1 MFQYLARFLF
11 VLSDSKKKL
20 LFFMGVAIIASSL
33 EAVGIGMVGPFIAVA
48 TKPDAMDPGSSLA
61 NLFTLLGGGEL
72 LKTDQGRQQVPMV
85 VGAAVVLV
93 FYVKAFLSFYVQKYI
108 FQFGYEQRSRLFSR
122 LLSAYSRAP
131 YTYHLSHNSSELI
144 QSTVNETEEFAHQV
158 LMPVLFVVSNSLLVV
173 AILSLLVMTDAL
185 AIVIVMGI
193 VGVTFL
199 LFQRFKNRISFWGKE
214 KSESFASSI
223 RIITHALGG
232 LKEVRVIG
240 CESYFE
246 QQAAEQAKRYAASG
260 ASYLA
265 FSNLPRYAIEAF
277 MVTFLVGFTFAY
289 LMFNK
294 GNVGN
299 LSSILGIFAMASIRM
314 LPAVSMLVGSI
325 SSLRYATHC
334 MDKMYMDLKDLEKI
348 LPMDQRRLLEEST
361 GYGLARRTLPFNRE
375 VVVDQAAYRYPT
387 ATEAS
392 LKGISLHLKK
402 GQSIGLIGRSGAGK
416 TTLVDVLLGL
426 LTPETGD
433 IRVDGQSIYGDIRAW
448 QNMIGYVPQNIF
460 LTDDTLERNIA
471 LGVPDHLID
480 YERLEQAVQAAQL
493 GDMVAMLPDGLRTVL
508 GERGT
513 RLSGGQRQRVGIARV
528 LYHDREILVLDEATA
543 ALDNETELL
552 ISDAV
557 KALGGTKTLIII
569 AHRLSTIEHCDC
581 IYMLERGQ
589 VVKSGTYEEVVLGIQ
604 TPTPQ
609 PAIAKP

>member
-1 MFQYLARFLF
+1 
-11 VLSDSKKKL
+11 
-20 LFFMGVAIIASSL
+20 
-33 EAVGIGMVGPFIAVA
+33 
-48 TKPDAMDPGSSLA
+48 
-61 NLFTLLGGGEL
+61 
-72 LKTDQGRQQVPMV
+72 
-85 VGAAVVLV
+85 
-93 FYVKAFLSFYVQKYI
+93 
-108 FQFGYEQRSRLFSR
+108 
-122 LLSAYSRAP
+122 
-131 YTYHLSHNSSELI
+131 
-144 QSTVNETEEFAHQV
+144 
-158 LMPVLFVVSNSLLVV
+158 
-173 AILSLLVMTDAL
+173 
-185 AIVIVMGI
+185 
-193 VGVTFL
+193 
-199 LFQRFKNRISFWGKE
+199 
-214 KSESFASSI
+214 
-223 RIITHALGG
+223 
-232 LKEVRVIG
+232 
-240 CESYFE
+240 
-246 QQAAEQAKRYAASG
+246 
-260 ASYLA
+260 
-265 FSNLPRYAIEAF
+265 
-277 MVTFLVGFTFAY
+277 
-289 LMFNK
+289 
-294 GNVGN
+294 
-299 LSSILGIFAMASIRM
+299 
-314 LPAVSMLVGSI
+314 
-325 SSLRYATHC
+325 
-334 MDKMYMDLKDLEKI
+334 
-348 LPMDQRRLLEEST
+348 MDQRRLLEEST